1 MTLVNGRSPGRMLMI
16 DRSGTAQRAGERNV
30 AGQPNGDNKV
40 QNGAEEGGPRF
51 KTGSEDL
58 DQLEGIEK
66 QQDRSRKARRE
77 HEQQD
82 AAEDATPEELGPLID
97 DIEKSRRRVKNRFKG
112 IKNYGDAIDE
122 FGS

>member
-1 MTLVNGRSPGRMLMI
+1 MLI
-16 DRSGTAQRAGERNV
+16 IARSGTTHRAGEGNV
-30 AGQPNGDNKV
+30 AGQPSGNDEE
-40 QNGAEEGGPRF
+40 QNDTKEGGPRF

-77 HEQQD
+77 HERQD
-82 AAEDATPEELGPLID
+82 AAEGAALEELGPLID

>member
-1 MTLVNGRSPGRMLMI
+1 MLAI
-16 DRSGTAQRAGERNV
+16 DSSGTAHRAGERKV
-30 AGQPNGDNKV
+30 AGQPGGDDKEPN
-40 QNGAEEGGPRF
+40 NTEEDGPRF

-58 DQLEGIEK
+58 EQLEGIEK

-77 HEQQD
+77 YERQD
-82 AAEDATPEELGPLID
+82 VTEDPTPEDLGPLIE
-97 DIEKSRRRVKNRFKG
+97 DIDKSRRRVKNRFKN

>member
-1 MTLVNGRSPGRMLMI
+1 M
-16 DRSGTAQRAGERNV
+16 
-30 AGQPNGDNKV
+30 AGQPNGDDKEPK
-40 QNGAEEGGPRF
+40 GAEEGGPRF

-66 QQDRSRKARRE
+66 QQNRSRKARRE
-77 HEQQD
+77 HERQD
-82 AAEDATPEELGPLID
+82 AAKDAAPAELGPLIE
-97 DIEKSRRRVKNRFKG
+97 DIEKSRRRVKNRFKD